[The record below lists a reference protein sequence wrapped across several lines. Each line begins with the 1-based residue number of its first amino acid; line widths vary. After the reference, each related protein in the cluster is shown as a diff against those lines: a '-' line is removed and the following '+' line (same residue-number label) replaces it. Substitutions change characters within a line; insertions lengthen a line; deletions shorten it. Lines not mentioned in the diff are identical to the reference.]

1 MVRQQPTV
9 AFFCMPE
16 PGHFQALSAVIGRVV
31 RSDMSACVFTHR
43 RFRQQVERLGATF
56 VDLFEK
62 YPIDA
67 ADSESRPIPCRFVS
81 FAGAYGDPIAEDLRA
96 LKPAAVIY
104 ETFSVIGPVVA
115 RRLGIPAINVCVN
128 HNPHPERTLLAL
140 QRDARVAVSSKC
152 HQAARRLREHFGLGD
167 ASPFSYVT
175 GLSPLLNI
183 YGEPAEFLDE
193 QDWGTYEP
201 LAFFGCLP
209 DAMSP
214 GAPSQ
219 PVRYFPDSSPQT
231 LKVYVSFGT
240 IIWRY
245 YMREALSALQSLID
259 ASGELENVQVVISVG
274 EAQVPPGAIAS
285 LERPHV
291 QVHSFVDQ
299 NQILD
304 EADLF
309 VTHHGMNSTHEAIFR
324 GVPMLSY
331 PFMADQPALA
341 AKCQQLGLAIPLT
354 SELRGPL
361 SPHDVQAAFSQCL
374 ERRSALRSSLEIACK
389 WERRTM
395 AGRDAVIERIRE
407 LT

>member
-1 MVRQQPTV
+1 MDRQQPTI

-16 PGHFQALSAVIGRVV
+16 PGHFQALSAVIGRIV
-31 RSDMSACVFTHR
+31 RSDLSACVFTHR

-67 ADSESRPIPCRFVS
+67 VDRESRPIPCRYVS
-81 FAGAYGDPIAEDLRA
+81 FAGAYGDQIAEELKALR
-96 LKPAAVIY
+96 PAAVIY

-115 RRLGIPAINVCVN
+115 RRLAIPAINVFVN

-140 QRDARVAVSSKC
+140 QSDARVAVSAQC
-152 HQAARRLREHFGLGD
+152 HRAARKLREEFGMGD

-175 GLSPLLNI
+175 GLSPLLNL
-183 YGEPAEFLDE
+183 YGEPAEFLNE
-193 QDWGTYEP
+193 QDRAAYEP

-209 DAMSP
+209 DVVS
-214 GAPSQ
+214 SHYSRER
-219 PVRYFPDSSPQT
+219 VRYFADGSQQS

-245 YMREALSALQSLID
+245 YSREALAAIQAIADGTVEFGDVGVVVSL
-259 ASGELENVQVVISVG
+259 GESQV
-274 EAQVPPGAIAS
+274 EPGAIAA
-285 LERPHV
+285 LQRPRV
-291 QVHSFVDQ
+291 QFLPFVDQ
-299 NQILD
+299 CQVLD

-324 GVPMLSY
+324 HVPMISY

-341 AKCQQLGLAIPLT
+341 AKCQQLGLAIALT
-354 SELRGPL
+354 SVLRGPI
-361 SPHDVQAAFSQCL
+361 SSREVQIAFAQSL
-374 ERRSALRSSLEIACK
+374 ERRSAIQASLKIASE

-395 AGRDAVIERIRE
+395 AEREAVIERIKN
-407 LT
+407 LL